1 MTGSQDEF
9 WVAFIIYGTVIAL
22 GLLFSG
28 LLGLAVY
35 IQWKKNKRGN
45 VIKKLYE
52 QERKNGTGGAQGSY

>member
-9 WVAFIIYGTVIAL
+9 WAGFIIYGTVITL

-35 IQWKKNKRGN
+35 IQWKKNKKGN

-52 QERKNGTGGAQGSY
+52 QERKNGKGGARGSY